1 MIRHI
6 RVLETIAAKRS
17 IEIAHNI
24 GVLFFS
30 SFSINEKKA
39 VHLHSLFFL
48 TNKDHKHIQT

>member
-17 IEIAHNI
+17 IEIAHDI

-30 SFSINEKKA
+30 SSSINEKKA
-39 VHLHSLFFL
+39 VHLHSLFFY
-48 TNKDHKHIQT
+48 